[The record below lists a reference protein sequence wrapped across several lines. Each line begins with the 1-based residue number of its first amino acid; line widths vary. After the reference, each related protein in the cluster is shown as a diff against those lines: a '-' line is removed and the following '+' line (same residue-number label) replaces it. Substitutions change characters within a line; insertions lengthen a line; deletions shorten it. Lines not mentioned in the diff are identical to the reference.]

1 MMLTTT
7 TAAPCSRSSQRSAMA
22 VSEAFLQSRHCRIAC
37 KGFLTLACCL
47 VHLGPQQPL
56 CVCVCVCVRARA
68 RLLTAASASADTGG
82 DLVTLEPNG
91 TRLVHRLQKGDSA
104 CLVSHKY
111 HSISPVLSGERHSLV
126 VELWQGGIAGL
137 GRS

>member
-7 TAAPCSRSSQRSAMA
+7 MVAPCSRSSQRSAMA
-22 VSEAFLQSRHCRIAC
+22 VSEAFLQLRHCRIAC

-47 VHLGPQQPL
+47 VHLGPRQPR
-56 CVCVCVCVRARA
+56 CVCVRVRI
-68 RLLTAASASADTGG
+68 LTAASTSADMGG

>member
-56 CVCVCVCVRARA
+56 CVYVCVCVCERARA
-68 RLLTAASASADTGG
+68 RASF
-82 DLVTLEPNG
+82 
-91 TRLVHRLQKGDSA
+91 DS
-104 CLVSHKY
+104 CV
-111 HSISPVLSGERHSLV
+111 
-126 VELWQGGIAGL
+126 GL
-137 GRS
+137 GRYGWGSGDSRTQWHASGA